1 MKTAI
6 FILLIL
12 THSQML
18 FAQLNCKATH
28 QSDGSTLK
36 QSFHKNGKVSTIE
49 TWDKDKRFGNLKIF
63 NNQGKELFS
72 RGLRTIGGNASAEL
86 TYFPNGQVEK
96 IYFSDAPDGGIQYY
110 YSTTQF
116 DALGNQ
122 LSFDENKYPYEL
134 EILVPIRDTA
144 KPRRP
149 VVEINQVLE
158 KEQPF

>member
-1 MKTAI
+1 MKAI
-6 FILLIL
+6 YLLL
-12 THSQML
+12 FLLVQTPAL
-18 FAQLNCKATH
+18 FAQLHCKTTN
-28 QSDGSTLK
+28 QSDGSTIK
-36 QSFHKNGKVSTIE
+36 QCFHKNGTISTIE

-86 TYFPNGQVEK
+86 TYFPNGQVER
-96 IYFSDAPDGGIQYY
+96 IYYSDAPDGGIQYY
-110 YSTTQF
+110 NATTQF
-116 DALGNQ
+116 DEVGNQ

-134 EILVPIRDTA
+134 EILVPVRDTA

-149 VVEINQVLE
+149 VVEINRVLE

>member
-6 FILLIL
+6 FILFIL
-12 THSQML
+12 TQSQIL
-18 FAQLNCKATH
+18 FAQLNCKTVN

-36 QSFHKNGKVSTIE
+36 QCFHKNGTISTIE
-49 TWDKDKRFGNLKIF
+49 IWDKDKRFGDLKGF

-72 RGLRTIGGNASAEL
+72 HGLRTIGGNASAEL

-110 YSTTQF
+110 NSTTQF
-116 DALGNQ
+116 DAVGNQ
-122 LSFDENKYPYEL
+122 LSFDENKYPFEL
-134 EILVPIRDTA
+134 EIVAPVRDTA